1 MTDKITASRF
11 ALLRYLTVIVA
22 ALVGLIFAVVGAG
35 LMVFQTWDPATGTLG
50 ACASRVVR
58 NAGDTGTV
66 QQTCRVDWEA
76 DGVAHSGTVTFTG
89 SGGPYPGDIVDLRVS
104 GDNVALAGPAWL
116 GPATLAGGLLL
127 LALGGYLFIRA
138 RRRSTSD

>member
-11 ALLRYLTVIVA
+11 ALFRYLTVIVP

-58 NAGDTGTV
+58 TAGSNTGTV
-66 QQTCRVDWEA
+66 EQTCRVDWEA
-76 DGVAHSGTVTFTG
+76 GGVAHSGTVTFSG
-89 SGGPYPGDIVDLRVS
+89 SGPHSGEIVNLRVS
-104 GDNVALAGPAWL
+104 GDNVALAGPAWV

-138 RRRSTSD
+138 RRPSTSD

>member
-11 ALLRYLTVIVA
+11 ALFRYLTVIVP
-22 ALVGLIFAVVGAG
+22 ALVGLIVAVVGAG
-35 LMVFQTWDPATGTLG
+35 GT
-50 ACASRVVR
+50 
-58 NAGDTGTV
+58 
-66 QQTCRVDWEA
+66 
-76 DGVAHSGTVTFTG
+76 
-89 SGGPYPGDIVDLRVS
+89 GGPHPGDLVDLRVS
-104 GDNVALAGPAWL
+104 GDNVALAGPAWP